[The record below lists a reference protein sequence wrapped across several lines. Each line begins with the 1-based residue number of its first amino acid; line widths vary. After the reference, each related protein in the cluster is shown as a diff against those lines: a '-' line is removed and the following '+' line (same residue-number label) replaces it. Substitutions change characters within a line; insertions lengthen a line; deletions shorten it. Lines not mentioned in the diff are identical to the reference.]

1 MDHGSVLA
9 REALLA
15 ACFHLNS
22 GKNPPNNQMGNDPFD
37 DIGHLLCGLY
47 IILSHQERCHPNVIL
62 LVHCFI
68 DDGQRSIR

>member
-9 REALLA
+9 RQALLA

-47 IILSHQERCHPNVIL
+47 IILCHQERCHPSSSL
-62 LVHCFI
+62 FY
-68 DDGQRSIR
+68 